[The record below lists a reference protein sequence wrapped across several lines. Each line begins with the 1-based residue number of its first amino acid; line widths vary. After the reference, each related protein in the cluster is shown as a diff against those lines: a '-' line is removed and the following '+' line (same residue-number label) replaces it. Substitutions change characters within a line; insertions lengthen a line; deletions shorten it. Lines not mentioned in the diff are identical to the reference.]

1 MVVDHVQ
8 LAGMKEMA
16 ISEFKA
22 KCLAALE
29 EVRTTGESLRVTR
42 RGKPVVEVVPV
53 SASARPPWWG
63 VDEGSVVIHGDIVEE
78 PACPPEHWEALGPGP
93 YGGFDDPPE

>member
-1 MVVDHVQ
+1 
-8 LAGMKEMA
+8 MKEMA

-29 EVRTTGESLRVTR
+29 EVRATGESLLVTR
-42 RGKPVVEVVPV
+42 RGKPMAEVIPA
-53 SASARPPWWG
+53 SASGKPTWFGA
-63 VDEGSVVIHGDIVEE
+63 DEGRVLIVGDIVEE

-93 YGGFDDPPE
+93 YGGFDDPPA